1 MSLLSKKTDTDSIKH
16 EERLVRVKIR
26 DTFFFRPPSPPSPPP
41 PLCYKPLTSYGE
53 NLNPTFWE
61 NLENPNYPLPFYKEG
76 LPAMFCYHEC

>member
-1 MSLLSKKTDTDSIKH
+1 MSLLSKKTDTDSRKH
-16 EERLVRVKIR
+16 EERLVRVKTR
-26 DTFFFRPPSPPSPPP
+26 DTFFFRTPSPPLP
-41 PLCYKPLTSYGE
+41 PLCYKPLTSYGK